1 MKKSTLA
8 REEKMNMIQEK
19 LEAGTKEIFT
29 TEKYK
34 TYISTMAKFPEYSIN
49 NCILIA
55 SQCPT
60 VWTVEPTT

>member
-8 REEKMNMIQEK
+8 REEKMNVIQEK

-34 TYISTMAKFPEYSIN
+34 TYISTMAKFPEYEY
-49 NCILIA
+49 
-55 SQCPT
+55 Q
-60 VWTVEPTT
+60 